1 MATTGEPAAVPSTG
15 TPAPATTEDAT
26 ATTGSG
32 RLGPPPWLALVFL
45 LPALLFLGAYMLYPI
60 LFSIYRSLW
69 DALGT
74 QFVGAQNYVELFS
87 NPSTFIALRN
97 NVIWVVVAPIVV
109 TIAGLIFAV
118 LTERIRWATAFK
130 VVVFMPMA
138 ISFLASGVIFR
149 LVYEQDPER
158 GLANAV
164 ITTVQDTFAPSAAY
178 PDARPRPDAPL
189 AEAEGGGFEVEGEVA
204 PGDTVLLP
212 LVGVQSDE
220 LPDDAE
226 TAVAAEG
233 ADGTVTGT
241 VWLDFTRGGGGE
253 EGAIDGSE
261 EGLPGLEVQA
271 VSGGEVAATTLTAPD
286 GTFAFEDLGDGSY
299 TLRLAP
305 ANFTE
310 PYNGVT
316 WLGPTLIT
324 PAIIGAYL
332 WVWAGFAM
340 VLIAAGLAGIPRDAL
355 EAARVDGATEWQV
368 FRRVTVPLLSPVLM
382 VVFVTLM
389 IYVLKIFDLVFIIA
403 PGSVQRDANVLAVEM
418 WRVSFGGGNDQGL
431 GSALAVFLL
440 LLVVPAMIFQIRRFR
455 RENS

>member
-1 MATTGEPAAVPSTG
+1 MATTGEPEAVPLSG
-15 TPAPATTEDAT
+15 TPEPAETGDAAAP
-26 ATTGSG
+26 TGSG
-32 RLGPPPWLALVFL
+32 RLGPPSWLALVFL

-60 LFSIYRSLW
+60 LFSVYRSLW
-69 DALGT
+69 DAAGLE
-74 QFVGAQNYVELFS
+74 FVGVQNYIELFTT
-87 NPSTFIALRN
+87 PSTFVALRN

-109 TIAGLIFAV
+109 TVAGLLFAV

-130 VVVFMPMA
+130 MIVFMPMA

-149 LVYEQDPER
+149 LVYEQDPDR

-164 ITTVQDTFAPSAAY
+164 ITTVQDTISPSAAF
-178 PDARPRPDAPL
+178 PDARPRPESPL
-189 AEAEGGGFEVEGEVA
+189 AAADGGFELGDEVA
-204 PGDTVLLP
+204 TGETALIP
-212 LVGVQSDE
+212 LVGVQADD
-220 LPDDAE
+220 LPGGTEPA
-226 TAVAAEG
+226 AAAEP

-253 EGAIDGSE
+253 EGAIDPTE
-261 EGLPGLEVQA
+261 MGLPAMEVQA
-271 VSGGEVAATTLTAPD
+271 VSGGQVAGTTLTDPD
-286 GTFAFEDLGDGSY
+286 GSFAFDGLAEGSY
-299 TLRLAP
+299 TLRLSA

-340 VLIAAGLAGIPRDAL
+340 VLIAAGLSAIPRDAL

-382 VVFVTLM
+382 VVFITLM

-440 LLVVPAMIFQIRRFR
+440 VLVVPAMIFQIRRFR
-455 RENS
+455 QENK